1 MTPLTFSL
9 AFFHQKVVCYG
20 LAWPSANVGRQ
31 HVGARYGHLCAPT
44 FEYWHCSEKSCNKH
58 NVEFYAQNKN
68 RMKLNPISSL
78 RKSLSLMPRISKLC
92 SRQPYIALETSLFS
106 IPTLKDRS
114 LLAFTA
120 FQGYWMHFFLAVSMS
135 CTVLTEEVAVVVAM
149 LASQLAFRAN
159 KAFVNNEQQSW
170 RRLR

>member
-1 MTPLTFSL
+1 MGIYVLQLSNTGTALKRVVTSMILTSL
-9 AFFHQKVVCYG
+9 AQNANGMRINFHVNVIDKSIFNVNNLKIM
-20 LAWPSANVGRQ
+20 LATA
-31 HVGARYGHLCAPT
+31 
-44 FEYWHCSEKSCNKH
+44 
-58 NVEFYAQNKN
+58 
-68 RMKLNPISSL
+68 L
-78 RKSLSLMPRISKLC
+78 RC
-92 SRQPYIALETSLFS
+92 SRNLSFS

-135 CTVLTEEVAVVVAM
+135 CTVLTEEVVVVVAM

>member
-1 MTPLTFSL
+1 MGIYVLQLQLSNTGTALKRVVTSMVLTSL
-9 AFFHQKVVCYG
+9 AQNTNGMRINFHLNVIAKSVFNVRNLKIM
-20 LAWPSANVGRQ
+20 LATA
-31 HVGARYGHLCAPT
+31 
-44 FEYWHCSEKSCNKH
+44 
-58 NVEFYAQNKN
+58 
-68 RMKLNPISSL
+68 L
-78 RKSLSLMPRISKLC
+78 RC
-92 SRQPYIALETSLFS
+92 SRNLSFS

-135 CTVLTEEVAVVVAM
+135 CTVLTEEVVVVVAM

>member
-1 MTPLTFSL
+1 MGIYVLQLSNTGTALKRVVISMILTFFTQNANSMKIDSYFNVIDKSIFNANDFKTML
-9 AFFHQKVVCYG
+9 ATALK
-20 LAWPSANVGRQ
+20 
-31 HVGARYGHLCAPT
+31 
-44 FEYWHCSEKSCNKH
+44 CS
-58 NVEFYAQNKN
+58 KN
-68 RMKLNPISSL
+68 
-78 RKSLSLMPRISKLC
+78 LS
-92 SRQPYIALETSLFS
+92 FS

-135 CTVLTEEVAVVVAM
+135 CTVLTEEVVVAM